1 MDRDGR
7 NAAIA
12 AAVILVAFGAFA
24 YWLPTLM
31 LAAGNVSTAL
41 AAVIGIVFVL
51 ALFVVLW
58 LRGRAQRKE

>member
-12 AAVILVAFGAFA
+12 AAIILVVFGAFA

-41 AAVIGIVFVL
+41 AAVIGIIFVL